1 MGTARNSSRR
11 RRRPGRARARFALI
25 VAVLALLQQISQSP
39 DGADAHAA
47 AVQLA
52 AESVHCDIQAVAA
65 RGRGLPQLR
74 ELLARCLP
82 SPSIALCQR
91 MSTHMQQRD

>member
-1 MGTARNSSRR
+1 MGTARNSSR
-11 RRRPGRARARFALI
+11 PGRARARCALI
-25 VAVLALLQQISQSP
+25 VAVLALLQQISPSP

-52 AESVHCDIQAVAA
+52 AESVHCDIQALAA
-65 RGRGLPQLR
+65 LGRGLPQLR

-82 SPSIALCQR
+82 TSIHCVV
-91 MSTHMQQRD
+91 STHMQQRD